1 MGETITTIFVG
12 LLIGGPLI
20 LGALYYILIGAL
32 NVLEVIVGFFDTIT
46 EPFTKEGKESRKIS
60 RNIKNF
66 EKLFKKLRN
75 FKNRSELPD
84 DTALL
89 QKMAE
94 RFEKEGDPDRGLICY
109 KKSSDL
115 GCESGSYHAARL
127 LWKSAAGSIEV
138 LKEAERYALLSVE
151 RRGGCDS
158 ERLLAH
164 IRRSIAVQEGVNACN
179 ERRWNQALA
188 HLREAIS
195 MGFDKKYNGEEA
207 AKCYCHAAMAQ
218 MECASTFREW
228 EQAYFYATEPGL
240 EKTSFARRLKELEN
254 QITSRGG
261 HHLKPVLELLTR
273 AAQAM
278 KTGQLADALRIYH
291 EAAERG
297 SSAAVCRGAMLMAT
311 IASSVSEC
319 DRAME
324 QVQKGA
330 AMGYPWADDIIS
342 FVESRRICIQ
352 GEHTA
357 ASGNREL
364 AITTL
369 KEQAL
374 KRKDG
379 QIALT
384 TARLLAEDAKTDLD
398 WSIIQGFLKTAR
410 NWQDPAQE
418 LLEQERRHAEGMSEY
433 LKGLERLK
441 RAYYNDLYEETEHLS
456 NAMALGIGAAAYE
469 LARYK
474 MELLRRLDQK
484 HKDRSTVNS
493 LSHCVDRLRL
503 LKLAKVLVERAAS
516 MNHPDSDKLLPE
528 IEYQIMLTEDR
539 TSRRLHSD

>member
-1 MGETITTIFVG
+1 MGEYITTFFMA
-12 LLIGGPLI
+12 LLFLGPI
-20 LGALYYILIGAL
+20 IVGALYYIFLG
-32 NVLEVIVGFFDTIT
+32 VLYVWAAITDFFDAIIT
-46 EPFTKEGKESRKIS
+46 PFTKEGKESRKKS
-60 RNIKNF
+60 KNIKNF

-75 FKNRSELPD
+75 FKKPSELPD

-89 QKMAE
+89 QKMAA
-94 RFEKEGDPDRGLICY
+94 RFEKEGDPDRSLTCY

-115 GCESGSYHAARL
+115 GCEIGSYHAARL
-127 LWKSAAGSIEV
+127 LWNRAADSLEV
-138 LKEAERYALLSVE
+138 LNEAERYALLSVE
-151 RRGGCDS
+151 RRGGS
-158 ERLLAH
+158 AAERLVAD

-179 ERRWNQALA
+179 ERRWDRALE

-195 MGFDKKYNGEEA
+195 IGLDKEYHVEEA

-218 MECASTFREW
+218 MECAVTFRDW

-278 KTGQLADALRIYH
+278 KTGQLADALRIFH

-297 SSAAVCRGAMLMAT
+297 SSAAVCRGGMLMAT

-364 AITTL
+364 AINTL

-418 LLEQERRHAEGMSEY
+418 LLELERRHAEGMTEY

-441 RAYYNDLYEETEHLS
+441 RAYYNDQYEETEHLS

-474 MELLRRLDQK
+474 MELIQRLDRK

-503 LKLAKVLVERAAS
+503 LKLAKILVERAAS
-516 MNHPDSDKLLPE
+516 MNHPDSDTLLPE
-528 IEYQIMLTEDR
+528 IEYQILLTEDQN
-539 TSRRLHSD
+539 SR